1 LKHRPL
7 IAALCAACL
16 ASAPMAAPLTEPLS
30 VPVQRQISVT
40 GEGQVDVAPDMA
52 TITLGVTNQAKEAG
66 DAMAA
71 TSAAVAQMLT
81 RLDDL
86 GIAARD
92 RQTRSLS
99 LNPIWSN
106 RASSVSGPAK
116 ITGFV
121 ASNAVL
127 VRVRDLDNLGRIMDA
142 VIAGGANDFNGL
154 QFSVQKPDPLMDDAR
169 KLAVTDAIAKARL
182 LATAAG
188 VTLGPV
194 LTMSEQGGGRP
205 VQMDMAAARSGGTP
219 IAAGEVSVHA
229 SVSMVFGIAD

>member
-1 LKHRPL
+1 MKSRT
-7 IAALCAACL
+7 IITALWIACL
-16 ASAPMAAPLTEPLS
+16 ASAPLADPL
-30 VPVQRQISVT
+30 QRQISVT
-40 GEGQVDVAPDMA
+40 GEGHVETAPDMA
-52 TITLGVTNQAKEAG
+52 TITLGVTNEAKEAG

-71 TSAAVAQMLT
+71 TSAAVTQMLA

-86 GIAARD
+86 GIAPRD

-106 RASSVSGPAK
+106 RNSSASGPAK

-127 VRVRDLDNLGRIMDA
+127 VRVRDLNDLAHIMDA

-154 QFSVQKPDPLMDDAR
+154 KFSVQEPDPLMDSAR
-169 KLAVTDAIAKARL
+169 QHAVANAIAKAQL

-194 LTMSEQGGGRP
+194 ITMSEQGGGRP
-205 VQMDMAAARSGGTP
+205 MQMDMAAARSGGTP
-219 IAAGEVSVHA
+219 IAEGEVTIRA

>member
-1 LKHRPL
+1 MKTQFFV
-7 IAALCAACL
+7 AALWAACL
-16 ASAPMAAPLTEPLS
+16 ATAPLADP
-30 VPVQRQISVT
+30 QHRQISVT
-40 GEGQVDVAPDMA
+40 GEGQVDIAPDMA
-52 TITLGVTNQAKEAG
+52 TITLGVTNEAKEAG

-71 TSAAVAQMLT
+71 TSAAVTQMLT
-81 RLDDL
+81 RLNDL

-106 RASSVSGPAK
+106 RSSSASGPSK

-127 VRVRDLDNLGRIMDA
+127 VRVRNLDSLGLIMDA

-154 QFSVQKPDPLMDDAR
+154 QFSVQEPGPLMDRAR
-169 KLAVTDAIAKARL
+169 ELAVADAMAKAHL
-182 LATAAG
+182 LATAAD

-194 LTMSEQGGGRP
+194 ITMSEQGGGRP
-205 VQMDMAAARSGGTP
+205 MQMEMAAARSGGAP
-219 IAAGEVSVHA
+219 IAAGEVSIRA
-229 SVSMVFGIAD
+229 TVSMVFGIAD